1 MYSDHEYIS
10 SVTGDESSMLGTC
23 AQQMNRRDGTT
34 YICGKSWTS
43 VLHPPDQFR
52 HWCSAL
58 ENGYDCMHFEY
69 EDGPENGPVSYA

>member
-10 SVTGDESSMLGTC
+10 SVTGDESSKEGTC
-23 AQQMNRRDGTT
+23 AEEMTRKDGTT
-34 YICGKSWTS
+34 YICGNPWTS

-58 ENGYDCMHFEY
+58 ENGYDCMHFED
-69 EDGPENGPVSYA
+69 EPENGPVSYV